1 MKSGSILP
9 LGAAKQYTSEKNDE
23 PTEIRIYPGG
33 DASFTL
39 YEDEGDHYNYEHD
52 KYSTIELKWNDLTNT
67 LTIGERIGS
76 YNGMEK
82 NKKFRVV
89 LMSSSSGM
97 NIDESDITVITSY
110 SGKKKHI
117 QLN

>member
-9 LGAAKQYTSEKNDE
+9 LEQPNSTHQKNDE
-23 PTEIRIYPGG
+23 PIEIRIYPGG
-33 DASFTL
+33 DASFTI
-39 YEDEGDHYNYEHD
+39 YEDEGDDYNYEKG

-67 LTIGERIGS
+67 LTIGERMGS

-82 NKKFRVV
+82 NKRFRVV

-97 NIDESDITVITSY
+97 EVDESDIAVITSY
-110 SGKKKHI
+110 SGNEKKI